1 MRKEERKKSSG
12 ESKATIE
19 PSSGNVFADLD
30 LDNAEE
36 LHMKAELTRQ
46 IYHRIQVLGLT
57 QREAGKRLGL
67 KQPEVSKLMK
77 GRLPDFSTDR
87 LLVLLKALEID
98 VDIVLRPHS
107 EQNGHRGIVRVVEA
121 TA

>member
-1 MRKEERKKSSG
+1 MPNTDDISV
-12 ESKATIE
+12 IE
-19 PSSGNVFADLD
+19 GSGNVFADVD
-30 LDNAEE
+30 LDDAEE

-46 IYHRIQVLGLT
+46 IYHRIQALGLT

-67 KQPEVSKLMK
+67 KQPDVSKLMK
-77 GRLPDFSTDR
+77 GRLPDFPTDR
-87 LLVLLKALEID
+87 LLALLKALEVD

-107 EQNGHRGIVRVVEA
+107 EQNGHRGIVRVVET